1 MGHGE
6 PAVGVSWSFNG
17 QTLVNA
23 SYVTIYD
30 EDVVEGGITYRQ
42 SILQLCF
49 LRNSNSGAYTC
60 TVSNGFLQVNATTQV
75 NVTGE
80 FKFQSVVSH

>member
-1 MGHGE
+1 VGHGE

-30 EDVVEGGITYRQ
+30 EDVVEGGITFRQ
-42 SILQLCF
+42 SVLQLC
-49 LRNSNSGAYTC
+49 LLGRANDGVYTC
-60 TVSNGFLQVNATTQV
+60 TVSNGLSQVNATTRV

-80 FKFQSVVSH
+80 FNY